1 MKSAF
6 GFLQVRE
13 ARKLRRYAEMQG
25 SMHMEGRYPMGCK
38 EYRMTWH
45 GSMKLLKRLLYSWS
59 LDGIG
64 TASTFVID
72 GKAAKDGRRRH
83 PHLHSTVRPLDSAR
97 KHGFTTSGDG
107 LRDGVLL
114 TLWLNQSVAG
124 TETEAVFQMH
134 GTAYECY
141 VPGRELHQ

>member
-1 MKSAF
+1 
-6 GFLQVRE
+6 
-13 ARKLRRYAEMQG
+13 
-25 SMHMEGRYPMGCK
+25 MGLIDA
-38 EYRMTWH
+38 RMTWH
-45 GSMKLLKRLLYSWS
+45 SVGGILIVASSMKLLKRLLYSWS

-83 PHLHSTVRPLDSAR
+83 PHLHSTVRPLESAR

-114 TLWLNQSVAG
+114 TLRLNQSVAG
-124 TETEAVFQMH
+124 TETEAVSQMH

-141 VPGRELHQ
+141 VPGRELHK

>member
-1 MKSAF
+1 
-6 GFLQVRE
+6 
-13 ARKLRRYAEMQG
+13 
-25 SMHMEGRYPMGCK
+25 
-38 EYRMTWH
+38 MTWH
-45 GSMKLLKRLLYSWS
+45 SVGGILIVPGSMKLLKCLLYSWS

-64 TASTFVID
+64 TASTVVID

-114 TLWLNQSVAG
+114 TLRPNQSVAG
-124 TETEAVFQMH
+124 TETEAVSQMH

>member
-1 MKSAF
+1 
-6 GFLQVRE
+6 
-13 ARKLRRYAEMQG
+13 
-25 SMHMEGRYPMGCK
+25 
-38 EYRMTWH
+38 MTWH

-83 PHLHSTVRPLDSAR
+83 PHLHSTVRPLESAR
-97 KHGFTTSGDG
+97 KHGFTMSGDG

-124 TETEAVFQMH
+124 TETEAVSQMH

-141 VPGRELHQ
+141 VPGRELRQ

>member
-1 MKSAF
+1 
-6 GFLQVRE
+6 
-13 ARKLRRYAEMQG
+13 
-25 SMHMEGRYPMGCK
+25 
-38 EYRMTWH
+38 MTWH
-45 GSMKLLKRLLYSWS
+45 GSMKLLRRLLYSWS

-83 PHLHSTVRPLDSAR
+83 PHLHSTGRPLESACDSVAR
-97 KHGFTTSGDG
+97 CEHGFTTSGDG